1 LSSTQTEPISERH
14 WRYALR
20 LLGARD
26 RSEKE
31 VRERL
36 ARREVETAE
45 IEAIV
50 RRLYR
55 YRYLDDERFADAM
68 ARRAQRRGY
77 GSRRVRADLKGKGI
91 AKALI
96 DEVVG
101 TTFVDERELARRA
114 LSRRYKT
121 APEDDKTRARAARFL
136 LQRGFPQRL
145 VLAILKEGC

>member
-1 LSSTQTEPISERH
+1 LSSTATDEVSESD
-14 WRYALR
+14 WRYVLR

-26 RSEKE
+26 RSEHE

-36 ARREVETAE
+36 EKRGLEPP
-45 IEAIV
+45 AIDTV
-50 RRLYR
+50 VKRLYR

-68 ARRAQRRGY
+68 ARRAVRRGY
-77 GSRRVRADLKGKGI
+77 GSRRVRVDLRKKGI

-96 DEVVG
+96 DTIVG
-101 TTFVDERELARRA
+101 SAFEDEPALARRA
-114 LSRRYKT
+114 LSRRYKGGSG
-121 APEDDKTRARAARFL
+121 DDKTRARAARFL